1 MERDERGSC
10 YTHVPHCSSHRIDWR
25 IMARVTK
32 CYCDKCGKEIAENK
46 VYDIRYPYFD
56 SEYNG
61 IMTRYVEL
69 CKDCITEL
77 DLFIMGKPNKAV
89 MRDDA

>member
-1 MERDERGSC
+1 
-10 YTHVPHCSSHRIDWR
+10 
-25 IMARVTK
+25 
-32 CYCDKCGKEIAENK
+32 
-46 VYDIRYPYFD
+46 
-56 SEYNG
+56 
-61 IMTRYVEL
+61 MTRYVEL